1 MVKNEITTH
10 GKELL
15 KLISEA
21 VQKLN
26 QDLDD
31 LKKEKDLVLQTQ
43 KSELEEMVGELDEIT
58 RKSLKLQKSEN
69 VTKMKKV
76 IALIESQ
83 KTM

>member
-69 VTKMKKV
+69 VTKMKKF

>member
-1 MVKNEITTH
+1 MKNEVTTH

-31 LKKEKDLVLQTQ
+31 LKMEKDLVLQTQ
-43 KSELEEMVGELDEIT
+43 KDELEEMVGELDEIT

-69 VTKMKKV
+69 VTKMKKF